1 MFKRGIT
8 FALALVF
15 SAALLF
21 AHGNATHIIGTVT
34 AVDAGHVTVK
44 TQDGKSE
51 TVTLEKGTKYQS
63 GSNAPGTVADLKVGV
78 RVVIDAKMDEKKKEY
93 TAEEVRIGTG
103 TPAKSDAKTK
113 STTASDTHT
122 GHK

>member
-8 FALALVF
+8 FALAFVY

-34 AVDAGHVTVK
+34 AVDANHVTVK

-51 TVTLEKGTKYQS
+51 TVRLEKGTKYQS
-63 GSNAPGTVADLKVGV
+63 GSNAAGTVADLKVGV

-93 TAEEVRIGTG
+93 TAEEVRIGTA
-103 TPAKSDAKTK
+103 TASKSDAKTK
-113 STTASDTHT
+113 STTAADTHA

>member
-1 MFKRGIT
+1 MFKRGII

-15 SAALLF
+15 STALLF

-34 AVDAGHVTVK
+34 AVDANHVTVK

-51 TVTLEKGTKYQS
+51 TVTLEKATKYQS
-63 GSNAPGTVADLKVGV
+63 GSNAGTVADLKVGV
-78 RVVIDAKMDEKKKEY
+78 RVVIDAKMDEKKKAY
-93 TAEEVRIGTG
+93 MAEEVRIGTA
-103 TPAKSDAKTK
+103 TPAKSDAK
-113 STTASDTHT
+113 ADTHT

>member
-8 FALALVF
+8 FALAFVF

-34 AVDAGHVTVK
+34 AVDANHVTVK

-51 TVTLEKGTKYQS
+51 TVTLEKATKYQS
-63 GSNAPGTVADLKVGV
+63 GSNAATVADLKVGV
-78 RVVIDAKMDEKKKEY
+78 RVVIDAKMDEKKKAY
-93 TAEEVRIGTG
+93 TAEEVRIGTA
-103 TPAKSDAKTK
+103 TAAKSDAKTK
-113 STTASDTHT
+113 STTAADTHT